1 MKKIIMLFFIIILL
15 GCAHTI
21 ELSHFETGRILKGE
35 YNKLTQ
41 SITIVMPNGEIL
53 KGKYIAIND
62 ISFKGGSSKGQ
73 AYALLKSDRSNLMM
87 EIIVTYSGQTGHG
100 FGEARTNY
108 GRKYKVQF

>member
-1 MKKIIMLFFIIILL
+1 MLFFIIILL

-53 KGKYIAIND
+53 KGKY
-62 ISFKGGSSKGQ
+62 
-73 AYALLKSDRSNLMM
+73 LL
-87 EIIVTYSGQTGHG
+87 
-100 FGEARTNY
+100 
-108 GRKYKVQF
+108 